1 MGLDFIELI
10 FQLLG
15 RAIFWLASPLFH
27 QETKLSEGTYEV
39 IGFIFTIILVI
50 LALLI
55 KGAIN
60 V

>member
-15 RAIFWLASPLFH
+15 RAIFWIVSPLFRKNA
-27 QETKLSEGTYEV
+27 QLSEGAYEV
-39 IGFIFTIILVI
+39 IGFVFTIILII

-55 KGAIN
+55 TGAIN